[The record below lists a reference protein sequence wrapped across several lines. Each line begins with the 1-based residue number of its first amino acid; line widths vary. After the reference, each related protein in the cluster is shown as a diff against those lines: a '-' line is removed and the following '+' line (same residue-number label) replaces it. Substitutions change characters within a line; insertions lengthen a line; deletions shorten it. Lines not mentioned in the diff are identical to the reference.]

1 MHFSPPDDTSEL
13 AHSLRDAEP
22 QAPKALK
29 PLLIQAAQFIEH
41 IKRVAPELAQSL
53 DVAAAMR
60 VGQMDSQS
68 RADEVAREVRL
79 SMQSVSARLRELS

>member
-1 MHFSPPDDTSEL
+1 MHFSPPDDSTEL
-13 AHSLRDAEP
+13 AQSLRDAEP
-22 QAPKALK
+22 QAPKALR

-53 DVAAAMR
+53 DVAASMR

-79 SMQSVSARLRELS
+79 SLQSVSARLRELS

>member
-1 MHFSPPDDTSEL
+1 MHFSPPDDSTEL
-13 AHSLRDAEP
+13 AQSLRDAEP

-53 DVAAAMR
+53 DVAASMR

-79 SMQSVSARLRELS
+79 SLQSVSARLRELS